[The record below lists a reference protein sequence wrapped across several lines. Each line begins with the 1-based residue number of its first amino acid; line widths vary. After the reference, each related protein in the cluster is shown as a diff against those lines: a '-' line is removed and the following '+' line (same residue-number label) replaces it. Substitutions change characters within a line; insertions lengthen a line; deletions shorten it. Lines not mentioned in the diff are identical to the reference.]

1 MGEIDK
7 DMEWIGIETTAF
19 NNDYKQRSFMDT
31 IIQEIA
37 NVGLTILVFVIAC
50 VLINKFKGDMND

>member
-1 MGEIDK
+1 MDEIDE

-37 NVGLTILVFVIAC
+37 NVGFTILVFVIGC
-50 VLINKFKGDMND
+50 VMINKFKGDMND

>member
-1 MGEIDK
+1 MDEIDE
-7 DMEWIGIETTAF
+7 DMEWIGIETTTF
-19 NNDYKQRSFMDT
+19 NNDYEQRSFMDT

>member
-1 MGEIDK
+1 LG
-7 DMEWIGIETTAF
+7 WIGIETTAF

-37 NVGLTILVFVIAC
+37 NVGFTILVFVIGC
-50 VLINKFKGDMND
+50 VMINKFKGDMND